1 VSNKIR
7 VGEENFKFKF
17 AEGVLKISES
27 SREKRRG
34 G

>member
-7 VGEENFKFKF
+7 VGEENFKCKF
-17 AEGVLKISES
+17 VGGVLKISES
-27 SREKRRG
+27 SRKKRRG